1 MSTPT
6 ASVHRFR
13 DKVAVHVGNGAT
25 VYMSPD
31 EASKLARALT
41 GCARDIR
48 ARSFVSSHF
57 PTVSIP
63 LEGKQP

>member
-1 MSTPT
+1 MTTS

-13 DKVAVHVGNGAT
+13 DKVAVYIGTGPT
-25 VYMSPD
+25 VYVTPK
-31 EASKLARALT
+31 EAAKLARALT

-57 PTVSIP
+57 GTVSIT